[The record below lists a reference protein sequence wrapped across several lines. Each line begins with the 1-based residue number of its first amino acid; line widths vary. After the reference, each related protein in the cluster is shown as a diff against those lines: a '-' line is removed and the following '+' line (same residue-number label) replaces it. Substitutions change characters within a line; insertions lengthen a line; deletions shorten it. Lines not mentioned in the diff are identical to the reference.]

1 MKCDV
6 CYTTIP
12 SGEARCPNC
21 GMVMR
26 KDLSAS
32 ITKEPKTIQSNI
44 PRVKVN
50 KTYTTKKKAPKMAIA
65 SLFSVLAAI
74 IVAVTGLI
82 GIFDESITMDI
93 NTGYNIEVY
102 ENYAQTR
109 IIDIEHLGF
118 IISEDPDIS
127 IYNDNMCDIEIYAIK
142 DDIAFTISYTLED
155 SDIISTSLDISG
167 QYSGTD
173 ELSYLYM
180 NEEDIDK
187 LGTYLGISD
196 LYTLFKDAYS
206 NLETTGDENIEK
218 YYSGYLGGYEIYI
231 DELIDTSTNSTLFN
245 YQIVN

>member
-12 SGEARCPNC
+12 PGDARCPNC

-32 ITKEPKTIQSNI
+32 ITREPKTIQSNI

-65 SLFSVLAAI
+65 SLFSALAAI
-74 IVAVTGLI
+74 TMAVIGLI
-82 GIFDESITMDI
+82 GIFDESKTIDI
-93 NTGYNIEVY
+93 NPGYNIEVY

-118 IISEDPDIS
+118 VISEDSDIS
-127 IYNDNMCDIEIYAIK
+127 IYNDNMCDIEIYAMK
-142 DDIAFTISYTLED
+142 DAIAFTISYTLED
-155 SDIISTSLDISG
+155 SDVISTTLDISG
-167 QYSGTD
+167 QYNGVD

-187 LGTYLGISD
+187 LGTYLGIDD
-196 LYTLFKDAYS
+196 LYHLFKDAHS
-206 NLETTGDENIEK
+206 NLETIGEDNNEK
-218 YYSGYLGGYEIYI
+218 YYSGYINEYEIYI
-231 DELIDTSTNSTLFN
+231 DEFIDTNANSILFN